1 MKVHPAL
8 ILPTIAVALCFCET
22 EAYAYKFN
30 DHIEAYAYTQIWLTL
45 HEQMEDTEGLYQ
57 NISHDEATNF
67 TTGFRIHRA
76 RFGTRASLFKNIL
89 GGELQIKLEGG
100 IAILDLNVRVSP
112 IPWLDIVV
120 GQLKFPSTREN
131 LTRSYQ
137 LNFIQRARISV
148 ALADYSLSRT
158 TYASS
163 LFAGNESFLR
173 DLGLGLKSSF
183 DIQGIPIRLF
193 FMIGNGLGANLFVGG
208 NTAEGFII
216 TNGQFFYGGRL
227 EIDPWPKHLSIGGH
241 FNFNKHDNIVF
252 NSGRTVYDLHR
263 LSYSAD
269 LILTVP
275 RTGLRV
281 IGMYGAGQILEDY
294 DQNDKTDFI
303 YSGWH
308 GDLLWELN
316 PLLHKISDSTAL
328 KSHRFELVFRY
339 ENYMTEADESG
350 IPSKYYGWT
359 FGFTYAFLQYIKLQ
373 FNAILRRSDEP
384 FLNDLDDDTYIL
396 SLQFYI

>member
-1 MKVHPAL
+1 MKFHPVL
-8 ILPTIAVALCFCET
+8 ILSTITVVLCFYEY
-22 EAYAYKFN
+22 EADAYEFN
-30 DHIEAYAYTQIWLTL
+30 EHIEAYAYTQIWLTL
-45 HEQMEDTEGLYQ
+45 HEQMEDTKGLYQ
-57 NISHDEATNF
+57 NISHDEATGF
-67 TTGFRIHRA
+67 TTGFRLNRA
-76 RFGTRASLFKNIL
+76 RLGARVSFFKNIL
-89 GGELQIKLEGG
+89 GGALQVKLEGG
-100 IAILDLNVRVSP
+100 IAILDIYARVSP
-112 IPWLDIVV
+112 VTWLDIVV
-120 GQLKFPSTREN
+120 GQFKIPCTREN
-131 LTRSYQ
+131 LTRSYR
-137 LNFIQRARISV
+137 LNFMQRTWIST

-163 LFAGNESFLR
+163 LFAGNQSFLR

-183 DIQGIPIRLF
+183 DIQGIPIRIF

-208 NTAEGFII
+208 NTAKGFII

-227 EIDPWPKHLSIGGH
+227 EIDPWPEHLSLGGH

-294 DQNDKTDFI
+294 DQNDKRDFV

-308 GDLLWELN
+308 TDLLWELN
-316 PLLHKISDSTAL
+316 PLLCRISDSAML
-328 KSHRFELVFRY
+328 QKHKFELGFRY
-339 ENYMTEADESG
+339 ENYRTEDDESG
-350 IPSKYYGWT
+350 IPSNFHYWT
-359 FGFTYAFLQYIKLQ
+359 FGLTYTFLQYIKVQ
-373 FNAILRRSDEP
+373 FNAVLRRSKEP
-384 FLNDLDDDTYIL
+384 FLNDLDDDTYLL
-396 SLQFYI
+396 SFQFYI